1 MCDLL
6 TVQDSNIVQVAL
18 NGLEN
23 ILKAGNQHKIK
34 PNPYA
39 VLVEECYGND
49 QNFNNFFLCILIQNY
64 TFF

>member
-1 MCDLL
+1 MCELL
-6 TVQDSNIVQVAL
+6 TVMDPKIVTVAL

-39 VLVEECYGND
+39 VLIEECYGES
-49 QNFNNFFLCILIQNY
+49 QRTLFFVRSSSLWLCL
-64 TFF
+64 